1 MCYAL
6 VFLAVVSL
14 LQEGADWF
22 GFGFLKTWVCFGLR
36 QNVSEDVLFCVTMSF
51 KIV

>member
-6 VFLAVVSL
+6 AFRAVVSL

-22 GFGFLKTWVCFGLR
+22 GFGFLKTWVMLWVETKR
-36 QNVSEDVLFCVTMSF
+36 
-51 KIV
+51 K

>member
-6 VFLAVVSL
+6 AFRTVVSL

-22 GFGFLKTWVCFGLR
+22 GFGFLKTWVMLR
-36 QNVSEDVLFCVTMSF
+36 VETKS
-51 KIV
+51 K